1 MKLGKRDLVWA
12 FIVLTVVI
20 LWQQRIVAHNRDLTN
35 AETFQAQRYEQDQ
48 EFLFTRMDEVRAC
61 RTMLTPQQIV
71 VLDSTLEYRMLL
83 SSIR

>member
-1 MKLGKRDLVWA
+1 MKVGKRDLVWA
-12 FIVLTVVI
+12 LIVLAVVI
-20 LWQQRIVAHNRDLTN
+20 LWQRNIVVHNRDLVN
-35 AETFQAQRYEQDQ
+35 IEAFQAQRYEQDQ
-48 EFLFTRMDEVRAC
+48 EFLFTRMGELRAC